1 MEMRVERGG
10 FLSTVPAGR
19 GDVWTVSLILVAS
32 LALFLIAA
40 PFAKVQL
47 PAVAAFL
54 PAYQSALIMT
64 DLVASVMILGQFAIL
79 RSPPLLVLG
88 CGYLF
93 SALMAIAHA
102 LSFPGLF
109 TEGGLV
115 TGGGQTTA
123 WIYFIWH
130 GGFPLFVLGYA
141 ILPRNSASAWAG
153 SAAKPIAGGV
163 ACVFALSALV
173 VLMTTAGHDFLP
185 PIMRGDLDNS
195 TKVYVAT
202 ATWVIGV
209 AALIVLGQRKQRTVL
224 DLWLIGVMAV
234 WAFDAALAS
243 VLNHGRFD
251 VGWYAGRVYG
261 LTAMGLILMVMLV
274 ENSVLYA
281 RLIAAREGEQREH
294 RRAEEKTAA
303 LQAMNQ
309 DLEAFSYS
317 VSHDL
322 RGPLR
327 SIDGFSKVLQEDYGE
342 KLDAEGWKTTDRI
355 RRAAQ
360 KMGDLLEDMLNLA
373 KVSRADLRRAEIDL
387 SKLAREIAETLRER
401 SPDRTARFLI
411 SEPIQAQGDSGL
423 MRIALDNLLS
433 NAWKFTCNRSP
444 AEIEIGLR
452 EVNGESA
459 CYVRDNGAGFD
470 MAYANRLFQAIHRL
484 RDVRDFPGTGIG
496 LAIVHRIVT
505 KHGGRIWVES
515 EPGKGTTFYFTLPEP
530 ASPKVLEA
538 EEERRSA
545 A

>member
-530 ASPKVLEA
+530 ASPKVREA
-538 EEERRSA
+538 EEERLSA

>member
-530 ASPKVLEA
+530 ASPKVREA

>member
-153 SAAKPIAGGV
+153 SAAKPIARGV

-173 VLMTTAGHDFLP
+173 VFMTTAGHDFLP